1 MKIKAFITHK
11 LRENFSD
18 CQDRFSINP
27 DTKSVAVADGMS
39 QSIFQKIWAQ
49 LLTDQYV
56 KYKEWVPNEASTIEL
71 SPLWHE
77 EVKKNLEEQK
87 QKGKDP
93 YRAENMIA
101 EGKGACA
108 TLVGIRFEDHK
119 WICDVLGDSS
129 LIEINRSTGEICN
142 IYSSQEGEYDNY
154 PDYFDSVNGKLY
166 GKLRAFSGELAKG
179 TILLLVSDPFT
190 EYINRF
196 KQNEEPFPIKK
207 MLEVASHE
215 QYEAYVDTLRKE
227 GMHNDDST
235 LVIIEYDG
243 DDNFNV
249 EYEDNLDEMI
259 RSERESRNKNEESK
273 NVEKVEAEQEE
284 KVFKPTIMENN
295 DAEANTKSQQPV
307 LPNSN
312 SSELRFPHNQTNP
325 IIQNELSVKEVLYD
339 FLKYLKE
346 KEPLDENRIKKIT
359 KKIKRGII
367 AYYIEEEIENYIKEK
382 NK

>member
-1 MKIKAFITHK
+1 MRIRAYITHK
-11 LRENFSD
+11 LKENFSD

-39 QSIFQKIWAQ
+39 QSIFQKIWAN
-49 LLTDQYV
+49 LLTNQYV
-56 KYKEWVPNEASTIEL
+56 RHKEWVPNEPNTIEL
-71 SPLWHE
+71 SYLWFK
-77 EVKKNLEEQK
+77 EVEKNLEEQK
-87 QKGKDP
+87 QRGIDP
-93 YRAENMIA
+93 FRAENRIA

-108 TLVGIRFEDHK
+108 TLVGLRFDDHK
-119 WICDVLGDSS
+119 WTCDVLGDSS
-129 LIEINRSTGEICN
+129 LIEINASTGEICN

-196 KQNEEPFPIKK
+196 KQNGEPFPIKK

-215 QYEAYVDTLRKE
+215 QYEAYVDALRKE

-243 DDNFNV
+243 DDKFNV

-295 DAEANTKSQQPV
+295 DAEANTESQQPV

-312 SSELRFPHNQTNP
+312 SSELLFPHNQTTP
-325 IIQNELSVKEVLYD
+325 IAQNELSVEGVLYG
-339 FLKYLKE
+339 FLKYIKE
-346 KEPLDENRIKKIT
+346 KERLNKNIISKIKGIIKK
-359 KKIKRGII
+359 GII
-367 AYYIEEEIENYIKEK
+367 TPYIEEEIKNYIKEK